1 MSEKRCLI
9 PITELRAIGSDRY
22 TWSVMKR
29 TKKTDKAGNPA
40 GGYSEWVAYKWPLT
54 FQACAVYIEEESIR
68 TSGSTTLTELYRVSE
83 RLHGISLDTLDAAT
97 LAGIAVDKPPRG
109 K

>member
-29 TKKTDKAGNPA
+29 TKKTTKAGNPA
-40 GGYSEWVAYKWPLT
+40 GGYSEWVSYKWPLT
-54 FQACAVYIEEESIR
+54 FQDCAKYIEGESIR
-68 TSGSTTLTELYRVSE
+68 TCGAGTLTELNRTAE
-83 RLHGISLDTLDAAT
+83 RLHAITLETLAAAK